1 LGSPLD
7 TVELDFGTNSLWV
20 LNLSLAIIMFGVA
33 LNLTV
38 DDFRRVFKN
47 PKSPLLGMLSQFFVL
62 PALTY
67 CLVLIIEPAPS
78 IAMGMILVAACPGGN
93 ISNFISHLAGANTAL
108 SVSLTAISTVAA
120 IIMTPF
126 NLQFWASLYG
136 PTNDLLREIS
146 IDHTEVLKA
155 ITLLLGIPLIIGM
168 VFRAIKPDLAQRISV
183 KLKPVS
189 VLIFISFVLLAFAK
203 NYQIFIDYF
212 QFIIFIVFIHN
223 TTALSSGYLIGRI
236 FKLPFP
242 DQKTLAIE
250 TGIQNSGLG
259 LLLIF
264 TFFNGLGGMAII
276 AAWWGIWH
284 IVSGLT
290 IAYFWAPSTSRQ
302 SAQ

>member
-1 LGSPLD
+1 MGSPLD
-7 TVELDFGTNSLWV
+7 TIELDFGTSSLWI
-20 LNLSLAIIMFGVA
+20 LNVSLAIIMFGVS
-33 LNLTV
+33 LNLTIE
-38 DDFRRVFKN
+38 DFQRVFRN
-47 PKSPLLGMLSQFFVL
+47 PKSPLLGMLSQFIIL
-62 PALTY
+62 PAITF

-78 IAMGMILVAACPGGN
+78 IAMGMMLVAACPGGN

-108 SVSLTAISTVAA
+108 SVSLTAISTLAA
-120 IIMTPF
+120 IVMTPF
-126 NLQFWASLYG
+126 NLRFWASLYE
-136 PTNDLLREIS
+136 PTNTLLTEIS
-146 IDHTEVLKA
+146 IDHMEVFKA
-155 ITLLLGIPLIIGM
+155 ITLLLGIPLIVGM
-168 VFRAIKPDLAQRISV
+168 VFRKLKPELAQRISK

-212 QFIIFIVFIHN
+212 QYIIFIVFIHN
-223 TTALSSGYLIGRI
+223 SVALVAGYLVGRLT
-236 FKLPFP
+236 KLPLP

-284 IVSGLT
+284 IVSGLA
-290 IAYFWAPSTSRQ
+290 IAYFWAPSTTKQ
-302 SAQ
+302 SV